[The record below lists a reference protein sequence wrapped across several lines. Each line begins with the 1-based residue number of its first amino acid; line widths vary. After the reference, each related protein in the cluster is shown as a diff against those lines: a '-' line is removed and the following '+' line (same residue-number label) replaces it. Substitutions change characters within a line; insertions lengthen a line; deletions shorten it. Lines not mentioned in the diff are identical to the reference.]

1 MKEYIE
7 YFSGLTRS
15 YGVCKVDDGYI
26 DPETGK
32 KKWKHEWTKEPVTD
46 QDYLDHLKGIKSIG
60 IQPCTDEGMA
70 RFGAIDVDKYPIDK
84 KFYLDVIQDK
94 DLPIIPIL
102 SKSGGLHLYVF
113 TTRLVRAKEIR
124 SFLEELLVPFKLP
137 HATEIF
143 PKQTQL
149 ISTDG
154 TVSNGN
160 FINLP
165 YNGNDRKA
173 LDIDGSLMPFE
184 KFVQTVGLNL
194 VDPKKF

>member
-7 YFSGLTRS
+7 YFTGLQRS
-15 YGVCKVDDGYI
+15 YGVCKVDDGHI
-26 DPETGK
+26 DEVTGK
-32 KKWKHEWTKEPVTD
+32 KKWKHEWAKSPVTD
-46 QDYLDHLKGIKSIG
+46 QDYEDHIKGIRSIG
-60 IQPCTDEGMA
+60 IQPCTDDGMA

-94 DLPIIPIL
+94 NLPIIPVL

-113 TTRLVRAKEIR
+113 TTRWVKAKEIR
-124 SFLEELLVPFKLP
+124 NFLEDLLFTFKLP
-137 HATEIF
+137 ASTEIF

-149 ISTDG
+149 ISSDG

-165 YNGNDRKA
+165 
-173 LDIDGSLMPFE
+173 
-184 KFVQTVGLNL
+184 
-194 VDPKKF
+194 